1 MTMRSPI
8 FGSPIFGLPIFGL
21 AALSFPIIAGIA
33 WGQPLPLEGIACAS
47 FRVSDLERSRAYYT
61 GRLGYQQAFEL
72 KNAGVT
78 TNAFLKVN
86 EDQYIELE
94 PGLSPSEN
102 VRLTRIAF
110 QTTDIESLRR
120 ALSARG
126 LNPPTAAQTSDG
138 NLAFSLHDPEGQ
150 RLDFVEYLDGSL
162 EAKTRGKFLDSRR
175 ISDHLQHVGV
185 VVPKERVD
193 AAMHFYHD
201 QLGMAEFW
209 RYSPGGELRLI
220 KLLSPGQRR
229 DIIELMIY
237 SEPPSRADY
246 GSMQHINFEVPEI
259 TLPYRALLER
269 GTHFEG
275 WMKPVVNAEN
285 IWAVNLLDPDGTR
298 TEVQDLKKVPNLRLG
313 VVGLVHGHVGGF
325 LSRFGERYDARI
337 VGIAEPDQKV
347 AEAYVTR
354 FKLDPRLVYSHLEEM
369 LDQTKPQAVVIFTN
383 TFDHAK
389 VVEACAARGIH
400 VMMEKPLSTSLEQ
413 ARAMEAAQ
421 TKSGIHVLVN
431 YETTWYPSNLA
442 AWSLARGEK
451 SIGEIR
457 KMVAHDGHRGP
468 KEIGVEPEFFNWLTD
483 PVLDGAGALFD
494 FGCYGADLMTWLME
508 GQRPLSVTAVT
519 QRIKPDIYPK
529 VDDEA
534 TIVVT
539 YPRAQ
544 GIIQASWN
552 WPFDRK
558 DLEVYGQTGLARTIG
573 ADRIR
578 VRLEGKEEE
587 EIAARPLDPRY
598 DDPLSYLTAVVRG
611 EVKPS
616 GPSSLAVNVVV
627 MEILDAARRSAVSGE
642 TVRLGDTAR

>member
-1 MTMRSPI
+1 L
-8 FGSPIFGLPIFGL
+8 LPL
-21 AALSFPIIAGIA
+21 IAGIA
-33 WGQPLPLEGIACAS
+33 WGQPLPLEGIACVS
-47 FRVSDLERSRAYYT
+47 FRVSELERSRAYYT

-72 KNAGVT
+72 KSAGGT
-78 TNAFLKVN
+78 STFFKVN
-86 EDQYIELE
+86 EEQFIEVE
-94 PGLSPSEN
+94 PGLSPSDN

-126 LNPPTAAQTSDG
+126 LNPPTATQTSDG
-138 NLAFSLHDPEGQ
+138 NLAFSLRDPEGQ
-150 RLDFVEYLDGSL
+150 RLDFVEYLDSSL

-185 VVPKERVD
+185 VVPKEGVD

-220 KLLSPGQRR
+220 KLLSPGKRR

-237 SEPPSRADY
+237 SQPPSRADY

-269 GTHFEG
+269 GTNFER

-285 IWAVNLLDPDGTR
+285 IWAINLLDPDGTR
-298 TEVQDLKKVPNLRLG
+298 TEVQDLKKVPNMRLG

-325 LSRFGERYDARI
+325 LTRFGQRYDARI
-337 VGIAEPDQKV
+337 VGIAEPDRKV
-347 AEAYVTR
+347 AEAYIAR
-354 FKLDPRLVYSHLEEM
+354 FKLDPRLVYSHVEEM
-369 LDQTKPQAVVIFTN
+369 LDQTKPQAVVVFTS
-383 TFDHAK
+383 TFDHVK

-421 TKSGIHVLVN
+421 EKSGIHVLVN

-468 KEIGVEPEFFNWLTD
+468 KEIGVEPEFFNWLTN

-494 FGCYGADLMTWLME
+494 FGCYGADLMTWLMD
-508 GQRPLSVTAVT
+508 GQRPLTVTAVT
-519 QRIKPDIYPK
+519 QNIKPDIYPK

-587 EIAARPLDPRY
+587 EIAAHPLDPRY
-598 DDPLSYLTAVVRG
+598 DDALSYFTAVVRG

-627 MEILDAARRSAVSGE
+627 MEILDAARRSAASGE
-642 TVRLGDTAR
+642 TVRLGDTSR